1 MCISPTTQS
10 TDFSKLPK
18 DSVFKALHGRHKS
31 INIPTTIQKW
41 RRSCTFP
48 LCHHRIS
55 CGQIPRS
62 IKKSKNKRVAGW
74 TSWKKDELHW
84 CQNTYSDIQCTKYHN
99 VVPCLQADQFNGQN
113 PAWNMLPPNV
123 HILIAR
129 KRVYLLCSIGI
140 FCTDIPR
147 QVGDERYYSNTT
159 TVSQNHSIFPF
170 KIPSFLPHN
179 FKYSWDPIPK
189 ATTGQRIRLDTL
201 YLTLLTSSQG

>member
-1 MCISPTTQS
+1 MHNIYIYICVYHPPHNRPISQNFPKILSSKRCTAVTNPS
-10 TDFSKLPK
+10 TY
-18 DSVFKALHGRHKS
+18 
-31 INIPTTIQKW
+31 Q
-41 RRSCTFP
+41 
-48 LCHHRIS
+48 
-55 CGQIPRS
+55 PRS
-62 IKKSKNKRVAGW
+62 RNEGGAVPFRSATTAFRVAKYLAVSKNRK
-74 TSWKKDELHW
+74 T
-84 CQNTYSDIQCTKYHN
+84 ITKYHN

-179 FKYSWDPIPK
+179 FKHSWDPIPK